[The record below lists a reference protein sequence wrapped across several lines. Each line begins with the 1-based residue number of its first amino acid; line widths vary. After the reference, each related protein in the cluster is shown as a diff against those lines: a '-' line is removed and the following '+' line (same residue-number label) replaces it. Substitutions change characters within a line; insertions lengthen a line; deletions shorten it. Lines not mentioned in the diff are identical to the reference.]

1 MSKLPERCGKCAR
14 KKQPNK
20 HANCRFCVDTSFD
33 GAILCDLNRSAQE
46 KNDIFNCNAFTPE
59 LRITGN
65 GAPDVSQENINPN
78 MPNVLAER
86 LSAIQF
92 MKSDQMQ
99 YRKAL
104 ALQQLDRNPNGIF
117 CILKFH
123 FAWNVRG
130 RRPLFRNCEPYLE
143 HIQNAFLSRSIS
155 SVQMA
160 QLLWMAPDHVH
171 VYCESDGE
179 HSPEAISFALKSQL
193 HSALA
198 SLEQIESIGNSAE
211 ELWDESYFVESI
223 G

>member
-1 MSKLPERCGKCAR
+1 MEKKNRTCVQIEKTLKARNKIKNGTPAVSKKT
-14 KKQPNK
+14 N
-20 HANCRFCVDTSFD
+20 
-33 GAILCDLNRSAQE
+33 
-46 KNDIFNCNAFTPE
+46 
-59 LRITGN
+59 
-65 GAPDVSQENINPN
+65 NPRV
-78 MPNVLAER
+78 PNVLAER
-86 LSAIQF
+86 LSVIQF
-92 MKSDQMQ
+92 MNSFPLQ

-117 CILKFH
+117 CNLKFH

-143 HIQNAFLSRSIS
+143 HIQNAFLSKFIS

-160 QLLWMAPDHVH
+160 QLLWMASDHIH

-179 HSPEAISFALKSQL
+179 QSPEAISFALKTQL
-193 HSALA
+193 HSVLA
-198 SLEQIESIGNSAE
+198 SSEQIESIESSAK